1 MQVQSQADQ
10 FPNRVADVK
19 GSLILVQVDH
29 WGLVDMAVPDH
40 PIESEAFDS
49 MPSRTWISRVAV
61 GRSAVPAP
69 VGDGDRVV
77 FPGAVVMECRG

>member
-19 GSLILVQVDH
+19 GSLPPVQVDH

-40 PIESEAFDS
+40 PIESEAFDFH
-49 MPSRTWISRVAV
+49 AV
-61 GRSAVPAP
+61 T
-69 VGDGDRVV
+69 DLD
-77 FPGAVVMECRG
+77 FEE